1 VNPEKKKKAL
11 FVGGS
16 LLLAG
21 ALGTLI
27 YYQHEGIEKRRA
39 EVATLK
45 KSIEEDKALLQK
57 TPDLV
62 KQVIIQRETD
72 AVIKQILSDEKD
84 VTDLSRTLNT
94 FAQESGF
101 TFSQVKD
108 DSRVNKKNKDD
119 FERVSYTLSFEA
131 DAFQLLT
138 FLSKLESHTRFISVT
153 TMKLSAAGRNEYVAD
168 SVPRHRVTLDLET
181 YVYAPT
187 GNAKEVRIDQYE
199 KKRDLLVSEISK
211 RGAELRIP
219 AYEYRGQR
227 ARRDPWIDP
236 RVPVDGGPTMPIEE
250 QITLVDGLAE
260 KAAEIE
266 RIWGEARA
274 ADNLIKTMKL
284 RSELEELLGLIEEE
298 IRRVDAGGFLVFVPA
313 LKRYEHNVVE
323 VVRTVRDQMDSGDGA
338 DGASTALLRETS
350 EAMDRHIQAQEYEL
364 ALQAF
369 NTVESRLGLAGQDA
383 LKEPFVKNIREL
395 RHLADTVLAF
405 EGVKLDIQGVALY
418 EGRAP
423 VVLINGEPLSEGEM
437 IGEELL
443 IQTIASDSVE
453 FLYRGLIL
461 KRPLKS
467 EEEALTKQQQKK
479 KKAKSSP

>member
-1 VNPEKKKKAL
+1 MNPEKKKKVL

-27 YYQHEGIEKRRA
+27 YYQQEGIEKRRT
-39 EVATLK
+39 EVAALK
-45 KSIEEDKALLQK
+45 KTIEEDKELLQK

-72 AVIKQILSDEKD
+72 SVIKQILSDEKD
-84 VTDLSRTLNT
+84 VNELSRTLNR

-108 DSRVNKKNKDD
+108 DSRVNKKSKDD

-138 FLSKLESHTRFISVT
+138 FLNKLESHTRFMSVT
-153 TMKLSAAGRNEYVAD
+153 TMKLSAAGRNEYTAD
-168 SVPRHRVTLDLET
+168 SVPRHRLTLDLET

-187 GNAKEVRIDQYE
+187 GNTTEVKIDQYE

-250 QITLVDGLAE
+250 QIALVDGLAE
-260 KAAEIE
+260 KATEIDK
-266 RIWGEARA
+266 IWGEAKT

-284 RSELEELLGLIEEE
+284 RSDLEERLGLLEEE

-313 LKRYEHNVVE
+313 LKRYERGVVE
-323 VVRTVRDQMDSGDGA
+323 VVRTVRDQMSSGEGA
-338 DGASTALLRETS
+338 DGGASTALLRETS

-369 NTVESRLGLAGQDA
+369 NTVESRLGLADQDP
-383 LKEPFVKNIREL
+383 LKEPMVKNIREL

-405 EGVKLDIQGVALY
+405 EAVPLDIQGVALY

-443 IQTIASDSVE
+443 IQTIAADRVE
-453 FLYRGLIL
+453 FAFRGLIL
-461 KRPLKS
+461 ARSLKS
-467 EEEALTKQQQKK
+467 EQEALTKQQKK
-479 KKAKSSP
+479 KKAKSSS